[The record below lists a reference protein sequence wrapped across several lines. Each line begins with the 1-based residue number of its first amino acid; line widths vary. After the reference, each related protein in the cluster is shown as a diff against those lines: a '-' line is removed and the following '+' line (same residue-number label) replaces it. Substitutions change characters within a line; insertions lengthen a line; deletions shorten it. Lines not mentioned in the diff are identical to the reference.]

1 MVTFNVHGKEYKV
14 VFGYGLLTKT
24 DVLDKVQGIT
34 DGKERSLQKMI
45 SLLPELLLAG
55 LQKKHKDEFGYE
67 SDSEKKAV
75 LDKVCDL
82 LDDYEDEGTEENPKS
97 GFDLYQLLDKELEKN
112 GFAFLLDNTIGIDSF
127 VKGINRILL
136 SIGSGKQLNAERVNS
151 EYRREVMNY
160 SLSGKEITSEINYD
174 ILEANIVAKELRE
187 IGYELI
193 CLFNGFDNN
202 IKTIIRIDRITELK
216 EIEAKIKHG
225 VD

>member
-1 MVTFNVHGKEYKV
+1 MLF
-14 VFGYGLLTKT
+14 
-24 DVLDKVQGIT
+24 
-34 DGKERSLQKMI
+34 R
-45 SLLPELLLAG
+45 
-55 LQKKHKDEFGYE
+55 
-67 SDSEKKAV
+67 
-75 LDKVCDL
+75 
-82 LDDYEDEGTEENPKS
+82 
-97 GFDLYQLLDKELEKN
+97 
-112 GFAFLLDNTIGIDSF
+112 
-127 VKGINRILL
+127 
-136 SIGSGKQLNAERVNS
+136 S
-151 EYRREVMNY
+151 EYRREVINY

>member
-1 MVTFNVHGKEYKV
+1 MRHFIDFIKSKKQMKPDLFSISCEYDGYDLVFEEGTIDAKLYESFNEI
-14 VFGYGLLTKT
+14 
-24 DVLDKVQGIT
+24 IT
-34 DGKERSLQKMI
+34 DRRYDI
-45 SLLPELLLAG
+45 NTLPEYHVLLDR
-55 LQKKHKDEFGYE
+55 KDEEHFNTFY
-67 SDSEKKAV
+67 D
-75 LDKVCDL
+75 CWIR
-82 LDDYEDEGTEENPKS
+82 
-97 GFDLYQLLDKELEKN
+97 ELEKN

-151 EYRREVMNY
+151 EYRREVINY

-174 ILEANIVAKELRE
+174 ILEANIVAKELRK

>member
-55 LQKKHKDEFGYE
+55 LQKKHKEEFGYE
-67 SDSEKKAV
+67 SDSEKEAV
-75 LDKVCDL
+75 LNKVCDL

-97 GFDLYQLLDKELEKN
+97 GFDLYKLLDKELEKN

>member
-1 MVTFNVHGKEYKV
+1 MG
-14 VFGYGLLTKT
+14 
-24 DVLDKVQGIT
+24 
-34 DGKERSLQKMI
+34 
-45 SLLPELLLAG
+45 
-55 LQKKHKDEFGYE
+55 
-67 SDSEKKAV
+67 SEMCIR
-75 LDKVCDL
+75 DR
-82 LDDYEDEGTEENPKS
+82 
-97 GFDLYQLLDKELEKN
+97 
-112 GFAFLLDNTIGIDSF
+112 DNTIGIDSF

-151 EYRREVMNY
+151 EYRREVINY

>member
-1 MVTFNVHGKEYKV
+1 M
-14 VFGYGLLTKT
+14 
-24 DVLDKVQGIT
+24 DKRIG
-34 DGKERSLQKMI
+34 
-45 SLLPELLLAG
+45 
-55 LQKKHKDEFGYE
+55 
-67 SDSEKKAV
+67 EKWF
-75 LDKVCDL
+75 C
-82 LDDYEDEGTEENPKS
+82 
-97 GFDLYQLLDKELEKN
+97 
-112 GFAFLLDNTIGIDSF
+112 FLLDNTIGIDSF

-151 EYRREVMNY
+151 EYRREVINY